1 VRLFVAVNLPPAEK
15 DRLGAI
21 LDALMHSSLP
31 FRWVEPESLH
41 ITLKFLGEV
50 AEARYEAV
58 VAGIERAAEGISPFD
73 VDVGGFGAF
82 PSLAR
87 PRILWMA
94 VGASTVLGEA
104 QRRVE
109 HEMEILGFPPE
120 ARPFHAHVT
129 LGRASAGAGRVDGGQ
144 LDRITAPLVY
154 KGCVRVESIDLMRSH
169 TASRGARYERVECIT
184 LANQLNG

>member
-1 VRLFVAVNLPPAEK
+1 MNLPPAEK
-15 DRLGAI
+15 ERLGAI
-21 LDALMHSSLP
+21 LDALKHSSLP
-31 FRWVEPESLH
+31 FRLVEPESLH

-58 VAGIERAAEGISPFD
+58 VAGIERAGAGISPFD

-82 PSLAR
+82 PSLER
-87 PRILWMA
+87 PRILWMGVA
-94 VGASTVLGEA
+94 ASAVLGEA

-109 HEMEILGFPPE
+109 QEMEILGFPRE

-129 LGRASAGAGRVDGGQ
+129 LGRASARAAGVDRRQ

-154 KGCVRVESIDLMRSH
+154 KACVRVESIDLMQSH
-169 TASRGARYERVECIT
+169 TASRGARYERVERIM
-184 LANQLNG
+184 LVNQLNG